1 MRKYRFGKTSRSKL
15 FTSDFKLRELFQEAL
30 DLGLID
36 ISILTGTRHKDE
48 QNELCRKGL
57 SKLKYPNSR
66 HNCKKGDFSKA
77 IDAAPYVNGKVS
89 YDHKHCC
96 FLAGIVLAIAK
107 SKGVKIRWGGNWD
120 MDGEP
125 ITDQNFQDLI
135 HYELI
140 EE

>member
-1 MRKYRFGKTSRSKL
+1 MAYKFGRSSRNKL
-15 FTSDFKLRELFQEAL
+15 DTVNFNLGKILQEAL
-30 DLGLID
+30 KLNLID
-36 ISILTGTRHKDE
+36 ITIITGARTKALQTACFNAR
-48 QNELCRKGL
+48 L
-57 SKLKYPNSR
+57 SKCKWPESK
-66 HNCKKGDFSKA
+66 HNIKKGVPKSLA

-89 YDHKHCC
+89 YNYNHCC
-96 FLAGIVLAIAK
+96 FLAGIILAIAK

-125 ITDQNFQDLI
+125 ITDQDFQDLL